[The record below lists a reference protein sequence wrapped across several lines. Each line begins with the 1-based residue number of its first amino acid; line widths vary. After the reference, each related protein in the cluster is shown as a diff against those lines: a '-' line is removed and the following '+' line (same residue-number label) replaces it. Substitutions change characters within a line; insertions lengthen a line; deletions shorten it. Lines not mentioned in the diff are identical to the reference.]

1 MASARAATA
10 ATARGPT
17 VEDRSRLRRGCP
29 FRLRLRLRLRCRFRR
44 VLQLLRVRQAPSRV
58 RRVLARH
65 LSCRPSPDRDRDLD
79 PDPAA
84 AAPALDRDDT
94 SDHRSSVSA
103 IGHRDHHCSVRRRNM
118 DPRRSFRRYQS
129 IASVRSAAAMIV
141 SSIFWEAATPGA

>member
-17 VEDRSRLRRGCP
+17 VEDRSRLRRGCR
-29 FRLRLRLRLRCRFRR
+29 FRLRLRLRFRR

-65 LSCRPSPDRDRDLD
+65 LSCRPSPDRD

-84 AAPALDRDDT
+84 VPALDRDDT